1 MGNDEKNAT
10 RIDAKSNVRKKRVQ
24 RMKRM
29 MLTVLFA
36 MILIPIL
43 LCIILMIRINKIE
56 KQLNTLTDI
65 RTQEYEDYLD
75 NSENTKSGSIVYAA
89 EAGDM
94 QDDVKEEEDIP
105 TTTDSNEL
113 EDETTEAAEN
123 VVLTPEEKLDL
134 ETEEKKVYLTF
145 DDGPGKYTDAL
156 LDVLKE
162 NGVKATFFVV
172 GKTDENSLSL
182 YKRIV
187 EDGHTLGMHSYS
199 HQYRKI
205 YKSVKAFKQDMNK
218 LSDLLYDTTGKRPTI
233 YRFPGGSSN
242 TVSDVS
248 MTELIKYLNKVNITY
263 YDWNAINGDA
273 TGKDLT
279 TDEMIHNVMNGIG
292 KNKNSIVLMHDTVS
306 SDTTLKSMPTLI
318 KKLKKQGY
326 IILPITKYTNTVQ
339 HIKAD
344 TVE

>member
-1 MGNDEKNAT
+1 MANDEKNAT
-10 RIDAKSNVRKKRVQ
+10 RIDAEYNVRKKRVR

-29 MLTVLFA
+29 LLTVLFA

-56 KQLNTLTDI
+56 KQLNALTDI
-65 RTQEYEDYLD
+65 KTQEYEDYLD
-75 NSENTKSGSIVYAA
+75 NSENAKSGSIVYAA
-89 EAGDM
+89 ET
-94 QDDVKEEEDIP
+94 QDAQGDVKEEEDVQ
-105 TTTDSNEL
+105 TTTDSNET
-113 EDETTEAAEN
+113 EDESMDESEN

-145 DDGPGKYTDAL
+145 DDGPGEYTDAL

-162 NGVKATFFVV
+162 NGVKATFFVI
-172 GKTDENSLSL
+172 GKTDEHSLSI

-187 EDGHTLGMHSYS
+187 DEGHTLAMHSYS
-199 HQYRKI
+199 HQYSKI
-205 YKSVKAFKQDMNK
+205 YKSVKAFKKDLNE
-218 LSDLLYDTTGKRPTI
+218 LSDLLYDTTGQRPTA

-248 MTELIKYLNKVNITY
+248 MTEFIKYLNKKNITY
-263 YDWNAINGDA
+263 YDWNVINGDA

-279 TDEMIHNVMNGIG
+279 TDQMNNNVMSGVV
-292 KNKNSIVLMHDTVS
+292 KNKNSIILMHDTVS
-306 SDTTLKSMPTLI
+306 KDTTLKSMPTLI

-344 TVE
+344 SVE